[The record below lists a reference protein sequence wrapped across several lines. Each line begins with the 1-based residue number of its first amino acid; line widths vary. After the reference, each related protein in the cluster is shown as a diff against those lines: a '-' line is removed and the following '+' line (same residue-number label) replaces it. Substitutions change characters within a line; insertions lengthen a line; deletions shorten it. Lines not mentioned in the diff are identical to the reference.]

1 MRESELTL
9 RACILGVLIVVVF
22 TAANV
27 YLGLRVGITIA
38 SSIPAAVISM
48 GILRAL
54 NTGTIRE
61 NNIVQTVA
69 SAGGTLSAI
78 IFVLPGLVMVG
89 WWQDFPFW
97 ETFLVCALGGILGVL
112 FSIPLRRALVVNSP
126 LPFPEGVAAA
136 EVLKVGARDDE
147 APANIIERKR
157 GPLVVLYGAIIAAVL
172 QLLTFTGIAAGGF
185 AA

>member
-27 YLGLRVGITIA
+27 YLGLGGGITIA

-48 GILRAL
+48 GTLRAL

-69 SAGGTLSAI
+69 SAGGTLPAI

-89 WWQDFPFW
+89 LWRDFPFW
-97 ETFLVCALGGILGVL
+97 ETFLVCALGGIFGAL
-112 FSIPLRRALVVNSP
+112 FSIPRP
-126 LPFPEGVAAA
+126 
-136 EVLKVGARDDE
+136 
-147 APANIIERKR
+147 
-157 GPLVVLYGAIIAAVL
+157 
-172 QLLTFTGIAAGGF
+172 
-185 AA
+185 